1 VFGANEIV
9 GQKYFDKAGD
19 KLFVTSVF
27 GVTLQGEGPYRG
39 QPAVFVRLA
48 KCNLNCSFCFVSG
61 TSITMGDGSSK
72 PIEQITVGDEVITW
86 DNGEWIK
93 KKVTETFVSETNEL
107 IKLEF
112 SPSNTVWT
120 TLDHPFYVKNK
131 GWVKAQDLD
140 ENDVVI
146 HFSSSER
153 MKMFNPMFDKETASK
168 VGESLKGK
176 PGYLNKAWSDP
187 AFRENNRVQMTTN
200 NPNSNPEIAIKG
212 YLNRKDR
219 GKKSTH
225 ETFFEDV
232 IKGLPI
238 EFVGD
243 GSLVVD
249 NLVPDFVVSGQKKLI
264 EIWPADQ
271 TEFSGRGQAWQIARK
286 ARFAKEGYD
295 VLFLPFTLKDNKQ
308 EIRIKCSEFVN
319 NGYTLIKK
327 TRITNDGSGKGP
339 NGKAWIRLAGGKG
352 KSATVYNFEVEDTH
366 NYVANNLLVHN
377 CDTFFDDGDWMTI
390 SEIDAKIDQVI
401 SDHFQGN
408 VPIWARELWGGL
420 VLEGEEPKNEGPLK
434 PRELVLVVT
443 GGEPMLQKNLVPF
456 LEHMST
462 KFKNTQIES
471 NGTIVQNIP
480 ASTTLVVSPKCS
492 ERKGVAIKYL
502 TPKPEM
508 LARANCLKFVMNADP
523 ESPYGSV
530 PDWAHEFRAKG
541 GTVFVSPMNIYNDE
555 PQKSKQLR
563 ATTNQITL
571 QERSTVDEKISFWE
585 DGLLNM
591 KANQANHE
599 HAARYCTQHGF
610 IFNMQLHLFA
620 SLA

>member
-1 VFGANEIV
+1 MFGRNQIV
-9 GQKYFDKAGD
+9 GKKYFDKAGD
-19 KLFVTSVF
+19 KLFVTSLF
-27 GVTLQGEGPYRG
+27 GLTLQGEGPYRG
-39 QPAVFVRLA
+39 EPAVFVRLA
-48 KCNLNCSFCFVSG
+48 KCNLDCSFCFAPG
-61 TSITMGDGSSK
+61 TSITMGNGSSK
-72 PIEQITVGDEVITW
+72 PIEQVTIGDEVISW
-86 DNGEWIK
+86 NEGEWIK
-93 KKVTETFVSETNEL
+93 KKVTQTFVSETNEL

-112 SPSNTVWT
+112 SPKNTVWT
-120 TLDHPFYVKNK
+120 TPEHPFYVKNK
-131 GWVKAQDLD
+131 GWVKAQDLNKD
-140 ENDVVI
+140 DVVI

-153 MKMFNPMFDKETASK
+153 MKMFNPMFDKATASK
-168 VGESLKGK
+168 VSKSSKGK

-187 AFRENNRVQMTTN
+187 TFRENNQVRMTTN

-219 GKKSTH
+219 GQKSTH

-232 IKGLPI
+232 VKGLPI

-249 NLVPDFVVSGQKKLI
+249 NLAPDFVVSGQKKLI

-271 TEFSGRGQAWQIARK
+271 TEFRGQGEAWQIARK

-295 VLFLPFTLKDNKQ
+295 VLFLPFTLKDDKQ
-308 EIRIKCSEFVN
+308 QIRIKCSEFVN
-319 NGYTLIKK
+319 NGYTLINK
-327 TRITNDGSGKGP
+327 TRIINDGSGKGA
-339 NGKAWIRLAGGKG
+339 NGKAWVRLAGGKG
-352 KSATVYNFEVEDTH
+352 KSVTVYNFEVEGTH

-390 SEIDAKIDQVI
+390 TELDEKIDQII
-401 SDHFQGN
+401 SDHFKGD
-408 VPIWARELWGGL
+408 VPTWAQVDFEITPAQKG
-420 VLEGEEPKNEGPLK
+420 EGIFSTVKK
-434 PRELVLVVT
+434 KRDMVLVVT

-456 LEHMST
+456 LAHMST
-462 KFKNTQIES
+462 KFEKTQIES
-471 NGTIVQNIP
+471 NGTIVQDIP

-508 LARANCLKFVMNADP
+508 LARADCLKFVMNADP
-523 ESPYGSV
+523 ESPYSSV

-555 PQKSKQLR
+555 PMKSKQLR
-563 ATTNQITL
+563 ASSNQITL

-585 DGLLNM
+585 DGLLDM

-599 HAARYCTQHGF
+599 HAARYCAQHGF

-620 SLA
+620 SMA